1 MANNTVIWD
10 GLPSAN
16 CKPVVALGGRTH
28 QGPVST
34 NGTVVNNMGPAM
46 AFKADPG
53 FVWDKNVCV
62 SAPGEGCLFAYVDA
76 TGKAFFYGKPG
87 TYPGNTMIDDAAKPG
102 GSFNQYLM
110 VNNPGLAYDL
120 RLAPEAQARLW
131 GTMTNAP
138 TVSFAGGKRA
148 INPGAY

>member
-1 MANNTVIWD
+1 TVVWD
-10 GLPSAN
+10 GLPGAN
-16 CKPVVALGGRTH
+16 CKPVVTLGGRTH

-34 NGTVVNNMGPAM
+34 NGTVVNNMGPSM
-46 AFKADPG
+46 GFRADPG

-62 SAPGEGCLFAYVDA
+62 SAPGEGCLFAYVDP

-87 TYPGNTMIDDAAKPG
+87 TYPGNTMIDDATKPG
-102 GSFNQYLM
+102 GSFNQYVL
-110 VNNPGLAYDL
+110 VNNAALSYDL

-131 GTMTNAP
+131 GTMTQAP
-138 TVSFAGGKRA
+138 IASFGGGKRA